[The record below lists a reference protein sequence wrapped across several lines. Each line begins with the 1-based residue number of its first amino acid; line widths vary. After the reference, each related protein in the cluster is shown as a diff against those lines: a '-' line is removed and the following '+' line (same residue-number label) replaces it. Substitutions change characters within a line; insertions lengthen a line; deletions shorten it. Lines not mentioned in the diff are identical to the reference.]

1 MIYTVVALYEDDLS
15 RYCTHVEAA
24 NPYQAEQQARDN
36 DPKNPIIIA
45 GVFED
50 RQKPVDDES
59 YGYDCR
65 AMHVVGSP
73 FPPSDSEA
81 Q

>member
-45 GVFED
+45 AVFEG
-50 RQKPVDDES
+50 RQEPVDDES
-59 YGYDCR
+59 YCD
-65 AMHVVGSP
+65 HVVGSP
-73 FPPSDSEA
+73 CPPSDSEA
-81 Q
+81 R